1 MLSSLKDKLGFGK
14 KKGEVLGS
22 PIEGEAIALS
32 EVSDPTFGEEIL
44 GKGVA
49 IVPSV
54 GKVVAPVDGT
64 IEMVFDTK
72 HAISMRSESGIEIL
86 IHVGLDTVTL
96 KGEPFEAHVAA
107 GDKVKAGDFDTKHA
121 ISMRSESGIEILIH
135 VGLDTV
141 TLKGEP
147 FEAHVAAGDKVKAG
161 DLLLDFDIEA
171 IKAAGLET
179 VAPMVIC
186 NTADYSDIQAVAGK
200 AVKPLDEVLTVTK

>member
-14 KKGEVLGS
+14 KKGEVLGA

-32 EVSDPTFGEEIL
+32 EVNDPTFGEEIL

-49 IVPSV
+49 IIPSV

-64 IEMVFDTK
+64 IEMV
-72 HAISMRSESGIEIL
+72 
-86 IHVGLDTVTL
+86 
-96 KGEPFEAHVAA
+96 
-107 GDKVKAGDFDTKHA
+107 FDTKHA

-186 NTADYSDIQAVAGK
+186 NTADYSDIQAMAGK
-200 AVKPLDEVLTVTK
+200 TVKLLDEVLTVTK

>member
-1 MLSSLKDKLGFGK
+1 MLGSLKDKLGFGK
-14 KKGEVLGS
+14 KKGEVLGA

-107 GDKVKAGDFDTKHA
+107 GD
-121 ISMRSESGIEILIH
+121 R
-135 VGLDTV
+135 
-141 TLKGEP
+141 
-147 FEAHVAAGDKVKAG
+147 VKAG
-161 DLLLDFDIEA
+161 DLLLEFDIEA

-186 NTADYSDIQAVAGK
+186 NTADYSDIQAMAGK
-200 AVKPLDEVLTVTK
+200 TVKPLDDVLTVVK

>member
-1 MLSSLKDKLGFGK
+1 MLGSLKEKLGFGK
-14 KKGEVLGS
+14 KKGETLGA

-32 EVSDPTFGEEIL
+32 QVSDPTFGEEIL

-54 GKVVAPVDGT
+54 GKVVAPIGGT
-64 IEMVFDTK
+64 IDMVFDTK

-96 KGEPFEAHVAA
+96 KGEPFEAHV
-107 GDKVKAGDFDTKHA
+107 
-121 ISMRSESGIEILIH
+121 S
-135 VGLDTV
+135 
-141 TLKGEP
+141 
-147 FEAHVAAGDKVKAG
+147 AGDKVKAG

-186 NTADYSDIQAVAGK
+186 NTADYSDIQAMAGK
-200 AVKPLDEVLTVTK
+200 TVKPLDEVLTVVK